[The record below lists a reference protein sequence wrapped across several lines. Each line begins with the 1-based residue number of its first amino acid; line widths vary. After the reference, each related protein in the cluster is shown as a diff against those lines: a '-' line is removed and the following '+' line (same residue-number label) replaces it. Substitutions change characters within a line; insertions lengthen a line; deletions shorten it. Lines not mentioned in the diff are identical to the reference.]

1 MKTKS
6 ILSMLVLAGGLVLF
20 GCAQGKKGDSNDAS
34 TDSTQVEQ
42 SAAKKAST
50 ADSVEVT
57 AGGDRVRAV
66 KDGEPYTGEIWS
78 EDGKTYVMKFKD
90 GKSYEGILYHKNGKP
105 AMPIEAAANAVMVTG
120 MRFPTPIMSVIS
132 FLWVVTNMA
141 PAAMKRVI
149 FMKAWATMW
158 YIAPA
163 TAYGES
169 MHMPSTM
176 YESCPTVE

>member
-1 MKTKS
+1 MRTTGIRYVS
-6 ILSMLVLAGGLVLF
+6 ARSALAIRVATNTGLPI
-20 GCAQGKKGDSNDAS
+20 D
-34 TDSTQVEQ
+34 
-42 SAAKKAST
+42 T
-50 ADSVEVT
+50 APIMIFALLT
-57 AGGDRVRAV
+57 N
-66 KDGEPYTGEIWS
+66 PT
-78 EDGKTYVMKFKD
+78 
-90 GKSYEGILYHKNGKP
+90 KNGKP

-120 MRFPTPIMSVIS
+120 MRFPTPIMSVMS

-176 YESCPTVE
+176 YESCPTVEYASLALRFVFCIAMREDSIIVNTAIQASTLVPPHDPAREGPNT

>member
-105 AMPIEAAANAVMVTG
+105 AMVEGENGKCYDEDGSVLTAEEFTVKYYKYLEEASEQIEGVFSKMK
-120 MRFPTPIMSVIS
+120 
-132 FLWVVTNMA
+132 NM
-141 PAAMKRVI
+141 K
-149 FMKAWATMW
+149 
-158 YIAPA
+158 
-163 TAYGES
+163 
-169 MHMPSTM
+169 
-176 YESCPTVE
+176 